1 MGEIL
6 RLYTQ
11 PEFFIIIPVE
21 FYLEAGLCNM
31 KFMLLY
37 LESETFNRV
46 AGLYNLESQSK
57 AWSF

>member
-6 RLYTQ
+6 RLYTE
-11 PEFFIIIPVE
+11 PEVFIIIPVE
-21 FYLEAGLCNM
+21 FYLEAGLFNM

-37 LESETFNRV
+37 LES
-46 AGLYNLESQSK
+46 QSK